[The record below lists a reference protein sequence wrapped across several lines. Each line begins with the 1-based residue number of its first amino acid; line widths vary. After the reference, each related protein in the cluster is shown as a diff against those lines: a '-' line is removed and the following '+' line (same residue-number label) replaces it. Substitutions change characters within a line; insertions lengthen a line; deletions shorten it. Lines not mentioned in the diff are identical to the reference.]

1 MVWSNAMDFTGVN
14 YLAVLIAALA
24 AWIFGAAW
32 YGGLSKPWIK
42 AVRLDPATLKMT
54 PMLYATSF
62 VAELIMAFVLAALV
76 AGLHGE
82 AATLGNGVAA
92 GLLVWFGFIA
102 TTTAVNQ
109 RYEGYGWDLTLID
122 WGHWLGVAVIMG
134 AIIGWWW

>member
-1 MVWSNAMDFTGVN
+1 MDFAGIN
-14 YLAVLIAALA
+14 HLAVLVAAFA
-24 AWIFGAAW
+24 AWMFGAAW
-32 YGGLSKPWIK
+32 YGGLSKPWLK

-54 PMLYATSF
+54 PMHFVTSL
-62 VAELIMAFVLAALV
+62 VAELVIAFVLAALV

-82 AATLGNGVAA
+82 EATFGNGVAA

-122 WGHWLGVAVIMG
+122 WGHWLGVMIIMG
-134 AIIGWWW
+134 AIVGWWR